1 MNDKEFTSL
10 QDLRNRID
18 SVDRELVR
26 LFVERMHTSAA
37 VAEWK
42 RENGKP
48 VFDAA
53 RERALIS
60 RVSQLSGREFEEYT
74 RVLYATIMGLSR
86 AYQHKCLNDFSG
98 TSDTIRDLLDR
109 TPQIF
114 PERAAVACQG
124 VEGAYSQI
132 AAERL
137 FKAPEI
143 SFYTSFSDVFDAISS
158 GACRYGVL
166 PIENSTAG
174 SVRQVY
180 DLMVRHHFYIVRS
193 TRIKID
199 HCLLVNPGTRREDIR
214 EVFSH
219 EQAISQS
226 AGFLRTLEEQNGSLK
241 ITPAANTAAA
251 AKQLAES
258 GRHDAAALSS
268 RFCAGLYGL
277 ETLSEGVQ
285 DAGNNHT
292 RFLCISG
299 TPEIYPGADRAALM
313 AVTGNR
319 PGALYRIL
327 ARFSELDVN
336 LTKLESRPIPERDFE
351 SMFYFEIEVPAVS
364 DKLPLLLSEMEA
376 ECEQFR
382 FLGSYRE
389 VV

>member
-1 MNDKEFTSL
+1 METTAQEKQTLEA
-10 QDLRNRID
+10 LRAQIDRID
-18 SVDRELVR
+18 TELVR
-26 LFVERMHTSAA
+26 LFCERMQVSAG
-37 VAEWK
+37 VADWK
-42 RENGKP
+42 RSVGKP
-48 VFDAA
+48 VSDAA
-53 RERALIS
+53 RERALLA
-60 RVSQLSGREFEEYT
+60 RVSTLSGPEFEEYT
-74 RVLYATIMGLSR
+74 RVLYATVMGLSR
-86 AYQHKCLNDFSG
+86 AYQHRRLDEHSG
-98 TSDTIRDLLDR
+98 AADALAAVLQK
-109 TPQIF
+109 TPPIF

-137 FKAPEI
+137 LRVPEI
-143 SFYTSFSDVFDAISS
+143 SFYTAFSDVFDAIGS
-158 GACRYGVL
+158 GKCRYGVL

-199 HCLLVNPGTRREDIR
+199 HCLLVNPGTRRGDIR

-219 EQAISQS
+219 EQAISQC
-226 AGFLRTLEEQNGSLK
+226 AGFLRSLGDVR
-241 ITPAANTAAA
+241 ITPVANTAAA
-251 AKQLAES
+251 AQQLAAS
-258 GRHDAAALSS
+258 GRRDAAALSS

-277 ETLSEGVQ
+277 ETLAEGVQ

-292 RFLCISG
+292 RFLCISS

-364 DKLPLLLSEMEA
+364 DKLPLLLSELEA

-382 FLGSYRE
+382 FLGSYTE